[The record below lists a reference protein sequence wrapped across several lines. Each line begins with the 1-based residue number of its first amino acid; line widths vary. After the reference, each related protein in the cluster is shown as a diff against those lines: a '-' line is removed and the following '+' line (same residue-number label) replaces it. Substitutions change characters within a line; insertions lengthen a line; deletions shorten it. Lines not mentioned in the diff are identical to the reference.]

1 MADSLGSM
9 NRTNLVCKVYET
21 SLKTITSQLFFSR
34 REFKVPSILLA
45 HAIQVITRKVR
56 ETQSLR
62 NTFLIWIRLMA
73 SFFMQEHCSYTRS
86 RRQARYLWSS
96 ITRSLDCRWSKLGP
110 RSFLLEMEQDR
121 GKYYSLLLRHNYKDR
136 GTPEEIYRKYG

>member
-9 NRTNLVCKVYET
+9 NRTNLACKVYET

-56 ETQSLR
+56 ETQGLR
-62 NTFLIWIRLMA
+62 NTFLIGIRFMA
-73 SFFMQEHCSYTRS
+73 PLFVQEHCSGARS
-86 RRQARYLWSS
+86 
-96 ITRSLDCRWSKLGP
+96 
-110 RSFLLEMEQDR
+110 
-121 GKYYSLLLRHNYKDR
+121 
-136 GTPEEIYRKYG
+136 